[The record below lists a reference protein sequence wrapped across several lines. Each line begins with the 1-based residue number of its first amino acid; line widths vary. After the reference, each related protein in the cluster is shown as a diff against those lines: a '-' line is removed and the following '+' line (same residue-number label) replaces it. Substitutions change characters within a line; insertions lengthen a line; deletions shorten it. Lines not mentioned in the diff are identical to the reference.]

1 MKFTLSASE
10 AHKVFRPLEE
20 ATANALKHPA
30 KLADFVKNWSMTP
43 SAARMFFREQVYPAI
58 DAAIE
63 NEKSK
68 RRF

>member
-1 MKFTLSASE
+1 MKFVLSASE

-20 ATANALKHPA
+20 ATAHALNHPA
-30 KLADFVKNWSMTP
+30 RLADFVRNWGMTP
-43 SAARMFFREQVYPAI
+43 TDARMFFREQVYPAI

-63 NEKSK
+63 GEKAK